1 MRRLFL
7 CLMMTGLLLKLSAQ
21 PTPVLTTEKTKIFIG
36 EPFRVTLELK
46 AVDRSATV
54 QWIIPDTL
62 EHFEWITKDTTDLLK
77 RTYTLTSWDSGTW
90 KLEPLQVLVPSN
102 VDGKPVKL
110 YFTAAE
116 IRVEYDTTGSN
127 LLNDIK
133 PIVEVKDAGEQWI
146 GYVVTAAALI
156 GLLALWLLFRRR
168 RHLTQ
173 TSDGVQDTGSSYDQ
187 LRAVI
192 AELRTTD
199 WENPLQ
205 QKQAL
210 ARVRSA
216 FRSYLAQS
224 VGTVVAASTT
234 DQLGVHLQQQLQR
247 PQLLELLQVYRLTDV
262 VLFARFQATVADC
275 QAALDTIESV
285 ANAIQTGG
293 NP

>member
-1 MRRLFL
+1 MFL
-7 CLMMTGLLLKLSAQ
+7 CLMMTGLLLNLSAQ

-62 EHFEWITKDTTDLLK
+62 EHFEWITKDTTDMLK
-77 RTYTLTSWDSGTW
+77 RSYTLTSWDSGTW

-110 YFTAAE
+110 SFTAAE

-133 PIVEVKDAGEQWI
+133 PIEEVNDAGEQWI
-146 GYVVTAAALI
+146 GFVVTAGALI

-168 RHLTQ
+168 RLLTQ
-173 TSDGVQDTGSSYDQ
+173 SGAAEEDAGSSYDQ

-224 VGTVVAASTT
+224 VGTVVATSAT

-247 PQLLELLQVYRLTDV
+247 PQLLELLQVYRLTDA
-262 VLFARFQATVADC
+262 VLFARFQATAADC
-275 QAALDTIESV
+275 QAALDTFESV

>member
-36 EPFRVTLELK
+36 EPFRITLELK
-46 AVDRSATV
+46 AVDRSAAV

-62 EHFEWITKDTTDLLK
+62 EHFEWITKDTTDMLK

-110 YFTAAE
+110 SFTAAE

-133 PIVEVKDAGEQWI
+133 PIEEVKDAGEQWI
-146 GYVVTAAALI
+146 GFVVTAAALI

-168 RHLTQ
+168 RLLTQ
-173 TSDGVQDTGSSYDQ
+173 SGAAEEDAGSSYDQ

-224 VGTVVAASTT
+224 VGTVVATSTT

-247 PQLLELLQVYRLTDV
+247 PQLLELVQVYRLTDV
-262 VLFARFQATVADC
+262 VLFARFQATVTDC
-275 QAALDTIESV
+275 QAVLDTIESV

-293 NP
+293 KP

>member
-36 EPFRVTLELK
+36 EPFRITLELK
-46 AVDRSATV
+46 AVHRSAAV

-62 EHFEWITKDTTDLLK
+62 EHFEWITMDTTDMLK

-110 YFTAAE
+110 SFTAAE

-133 PIVEVKDAGEQWI
+133 PIEEVKDAGEQWI
-146 GYVVTAAALI
+146 GFVVTAAALI

-168 RHLTQ
+168 RLLTQ
-173 TSDGVQDTGSSYDQ
+173 SGAAEEDAGSSYDQ

-210 ARVRSA
+210 ARVQSA

-224 VGTVVAASTT
+224 VGTVVATSTT

-247 PQLLELLQVYRLTDV
+247 PQLLELVQVYRLTDV
-262 VLFARFQATVADC
+262 VLFARFQATVTDC
-275 QAALDTIESV
+275 QAVLDTIESV

-293 NP
+293 KP

>member
-46 AVDRSATV
+46 AVDRSAAV

-62 EHFEWITKDTTDLLK
+62 EHFEWITMDTTDMLK

-110 YFTAAE
+110 SFTAAE

-133 PIVEVKDAGEQWI
+133 PIVEVNDAGEQWI
-146 GYVVTAAALI
+146 GFVVTAAALI

-168 RHLTQ
+168 RLLTQ
-173 TSDGVQDTGSSYDQ
+173 SGAAEEDAGSSYDQ

-224 VGTVVAASTT
+224 VGTVVATSTT

-247 PQLLELLQVYRLTDV
+247 PQLLELVQVYRLTDV
-262 VLFARFQATVADC
+262 VLFARFQATVTDC
-275 QAALDTIESV
+275 QSALDTIESV

-293 NP
+293 KP

>member
-36 EPFRVTLELK
+36 EPFRITLELK
-46 AVDRSATV
+46 AVDRSAAV

-62 EHFEWITKDTTDLLK
+62 EHFEWITMDTTDMLK

-110 YFTAAE
+110 SFTAAE

-127 LLNDIK
+127 LLNDIN
-133 PIVEVKDAGEQWI
+133 PIEEVKDAGEQWI
-146 GYVVTAAALI
+146 GFVVTAAALI

-168 RHLTQ
+168 RLLTQ
-173 TSDGVQDTGSSYDQ
+173 SGAAEEDAGSSYDQ

-210 ARVRSA
+210 ARVQSA

-224 VGTVVAASTT
+224 VGTVVATSTT

-247 PQLLELLQVYRLTDV
+247 PQLLELVQVYRLTDV
-262 VLFARFQATVADC
+262 VLFARFQATVTDC
-275 QAALDTIESV
+275 QAVLDTIESV
-285 ANAIQTGG
+285 ANAIQKGG
-293 NP
+293 KP

>member
-1 MRRLFL
+1 MFL

-46 AVDRSATV
+46 AVDRSASV

-110 YFTAAE
+110 SFTAAE

-168 RHLTQ
+168 RQLTQ
-173 TSDGVQDTGSSYDQ
+173 SGAAEEDAGSSYDQ

-192 AELRTTD
+192 TELRTTD

-216 FRSYLAQS
+216 FRFYLAQS

-262 VLFARFQATVADC
+262 VLFARFHATVADC